1 MTIQHVLQTTD
12 DMTQLFDRFV
22 VSGCRLRL
30 MGTAVTV
37 DCDPADQDRAHALVG
52 NYVEAL
58 RQEGFFI
65 PRVLSLEEFASL
77 PPGSSST
84 MPGPRASLR
93 NLERSRER
101 IGRARRAI
109 VEPAHPRLSQCYD
122 YFQQALHEPKHT
134 MYYLYKLV
142 ETVEDHFGGERN
154 AIRALDARALIKS
167 LKNDANRLEHDQR
180 HAPSEPGNRQPL
192 DENALAALAESARE
206 LLNRFEAAMARPSEP
221 THEPEY
227 EANIQMQ
234 PTRRLTLVGAR
245 LIWRR

>member
-1 MTIQHVLQTTD
+1 MTIQRVLQTTD

-37 DCDPADQDRAHALVG
+37 DCDPADHDRANTLVG
-52 NYVEAL
+52 SYVEAL

-65 PRVLSLEEFASL
+65 PRVMSLEEFASL
-77 PPGSSST
+77 PTWASST
-84 MPGPRASLR
+84 MPGPKASLR
-93 NLERSRER
+93 DLERAQDR

-109 VEPAHPRLSQCYD
+109 VEPVHPRLSQCYD
-122 YFQQALHEPKHT
+122 YFEQALHEPKHT

-142 ETVEDHFGGERN
+142 ETVEGHFGGERN
-154 AIRALDARALIKS
+154 AIRALDARSLIKS
-167 LKNDANRLEHDQR
+167 VKSDANRLEHDQR

-206 LLNRFEAAMARPSEP
+206 LLNRFEEAMAPHSELA
-221 THEPEY
+221 PESKT
-227 EANIQMQ
+227 NQRLQ
-234 PTRRLTLVGAR
+234 PTAVGRCGIMRGINRRG
-245 LIWRR
+245 